1 MPNYSARF
9 DRFSFRSA
17 THRDKPVKDILSS
30 AQWETVAA
38 KYANTPSK
46 LANVPNG
53 MEGRPDLIANAFY
66 GNSRMWW
73 VICVANN
80 ISDPFEQ
87 LKAGK
92 QIKLPII
99 K

>member
-1 MPNYSARF
+1 MIRYPSRF
-9 DRFSFRSA
+9 DKFSFREA
-17 THRDKPVKDILSS
+17 THRGKPVKDILSS
-30 AQWETVAA
+30 GSWENLATSYGAA
-38 KYANTPSK
+38 PSK

-53 MEGRPDLIANAFY
+53 MEGRPDLIATSFY
-66 GNSRMWW
+66 GNPRMWW

-92 QIKLPII
+92 LIKLPII
-99 K
+99 G

>member
-1 MPNYSARF
+1 MNNIKS
-9 DRFSFRSA
+9 RFSRFSYRST

-30 AQWETVAA
+30 SQWENVAINY
-38 KYANTPSK
+38 KNTPSN
-46 LANVPNG
+46 LALVPNG
-53 MEGRPDLIANAFY
+53 MEGRPDLISNAVY
-66 GNSRMWW
+66 GTPYMWW

>member
-1 MPNYSARF
+1 MNSSKSRF
-9 DRFSFRSA
+9 SQFSFRSA
-17 THRDKPVKDILSS
+17 THRDKPIKDIVSS
-30 AQWETVAA
+30 KSWENISKTY
-38 KYANTPSK
+38 KNSPSN
-46 LANVPNG
+46 LAIVPNG
-53 MEGRPDLIANAFY
+53 MEGRPDLISNSVY
-66 GNSRMWW
+66 GTPYMWW

>member
-1 MPNYSARF
+1 VSSIKSRF
-9 DRFSFRSA
+9 TQFSFRSA

-30 AQWETVAA
+30 PKWESIS
-38 KYANTPSK
+38 KDFEKTPSN
-46 LANVPNG
+46 LAVVPNG
-53 MEGRPDLIANAFY
+53 MEGRPDLISNSVY
-66 GNSRMWW
+66 GTPYMWW